1 HAGIIA
7 DLSTL
12 QRHLEAHHR
21 GSYLDWCSKNK
32 FISKLLK
39 DCAEAKRQ
47 ASAQS
52 QEHITA
58 HLVLNPDAPITY
70 SESGF
75 LEASLHWLPIQAFDH
90 LAFQNMIKMAARAM
104 NGVKLPNCNS
114 TRSGLISIFMKE
126 MSSLRDRLSV

>member
-1 HAGIIA
+1 
-7 DLSTL
+7 
-12 QRHLEAHHR
+12 
-21 GSYLDWCSKNK
+21 SYLDWCSKNK
-32 FISKLLK
+32 FISKLPK
-39 DCAEAKRQ
+39 DRAEAKRQ

-75 LEASLHWLPIQAFDH
+75 LEASLHWLIQTNQPIQAFDH
-90 LAFQNMIKMAARAM
+90 PAFQNMIKMAARAT
-104 NGVKLPNCNS
+104 NGVKLPNRNS

-126 MSSLRDRLSV
+126 MSSLRNRLSVCGIYHYLPLYSQTTIE